1 MGLIKMMQSGEGASG
16 GAKATGLDE
25 VRPARAAIS
34 EEEEKGMAPEH
45 IQAIVK
51 HADELFD
58 QEQHAQTREYLKN
71 QLPKYPPSVEMVRS
85 ASKADL
91 IVHVPLLA
99 IGS

>member
-51 HADELFD
+51 HA
-58 QEQHAQTREYLKN
+58 QTREYLKN